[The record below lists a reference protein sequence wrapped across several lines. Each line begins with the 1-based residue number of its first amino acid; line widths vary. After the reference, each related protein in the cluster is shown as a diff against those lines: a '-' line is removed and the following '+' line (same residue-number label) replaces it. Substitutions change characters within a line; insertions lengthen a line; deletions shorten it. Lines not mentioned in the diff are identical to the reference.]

1 MQFSFSPN
9 FYFQLESLNV
19 AHFSLIDYKLF
30 VFMTPQNRVND
41 IYFLT
46 LLLVIYLF
54 NSPAKSYT
62 LFQKYC
68 QIINSNIFELR
79 LYK

>member
-1 MQFSFSPN
+1 
-9 FYFQLESLNV
+9 
-19 AHFSLIDYKLF
+19 
-30 VFMTPQNRVND
+30 MTPQNRVND

-68 QIINSNIFELR
+68 QIINRNILELKVINANHR
-79 LYK
+79 VFYENKA